1 MFKKIFFLPVAAT
14 LMFSCSDAPKQQNL
28 PEGVH
33 QIVVTQT
40 TPATRYSVME
50 VSENDTKYWI
60 STSPIDVKVGD
71 TLYYTDALKQMN
83 FEVKELDKVF
93 DELYLVNDVS
103 KTLNQ
108 QPQQDMGEM
117 KHPNTQSGFNSDIK
131 LSIPEGGVSIADLH
145 TNAESYVGKKV
156 KLIGKVVKFNE
167 AILSTNW
174 IHIQDGTGSE
184 SQNNFDL
191 TLTTKDVASVGD
203 VIVIEGILNKDVD
216 FGSGYKYD
224 LIVQEATIVSK
235 EQGKGTNI

>member
-1 MFKKIFFLPVAAT
+1 MKKIYLLPLAAT
-14 LMFSCSDAPKQQNL
+14 MLFSCNDKAQVQNV

-50 VSENDTKYWI
+50 VNEKDSKYWI

-93 DELYLVNDVS
+93 DELFLVNDIS
-103 KTLNQ
+103 KTLNTNTQ
-108 QPQQDMGEM
+108 AMQGEM
-117 KHPNTQSGFNSDIK
+117 KHPNTQTGFNSDIQIE
-131 LSIPEGGVSIADLH
+131 LPEGAVSIANVFD
-145 TNAESYVGKKV
+145 NPDSYVGKVV
-156 KLIGKVVKFNE
+156 KLKGKVTKFNE

-174 IHIQDGTGSE
+174 IHIQDGTGDK
-184 SQNNFDL
+184 QKNNFDI
-191 TLTTKDVASVGD
+191 TITTKDAAAVGD

-216 FGSGYKYD
+216 FGSGYKYN
-224 LIVQEATIVSK
+224 LIVQDATIK
-235 EQGKGTNI
+235 EHVTGNGAKI

>member
-1 MFKKIFFLPVAAT
+1 
-14 LMFSCSDAPKQQNL
+14 
-28 PEGVH
+28 
-33 QIVVTQT
+33 
-40 TPATRYSVME
+40 
-50 VSENDTKYWI
+50 
-60 STSPIDVKVGD
+60 
-71 TLYYTDALKQMN
+71 MN